1 MPQLIRVMDIAT
13 LIAFS
18 FSFFLISLSPG
29 LCMTLSMTLGI
40 RIGVRR
46 TLWMM
51 AGELAGVVL
60 VGIASL
66 AGVAALMLNYPGV
79 FAAAKF
85 IAAVFLWRCALRAC
99 LESRDVSVGGKGA
112 GLTERQLIT
121 QGFITATSNPKG
133 WIFMA
138 ALLPPFIS
146 PDRNIIPQAVLLLSL
161 IVVIEFTSLLIYA
174 RGGRALKELLS
185 RSGLDHW
192 LNRISACMMAA
203 IAVWLVLS

>member
-1 MPQLIRVMDIAT
+1 
-13 LIAFS
+13 
-18 FSFFLISLSPG
+18 
-29 LCMTLSMTLGI
+29 MTLSMTLGI
-40 RIGVRR
+40 SIGVRR

-79 FAAAKF
+79 FTAAKF
-85 IAAVFLWRCALRAC
+85 AAAAFLLWCALRAWR
-99 LESRDVSVGGKGA
+99 ESREVSVSGKGA
-112 GLTERQLIT
+112 GLTERQLIA
-121 QGFITATSNPKG
+121 QGFVTATSNPKG

-146 PDRNIIPQAVLLLSL
+146 PDRDIIPQVVLLLSL
-161 IVVIEFTSLLIYA
+161 IVVIEFASLLIYA
-174 RGGRALKELLS
+174 SGGRVLKDLLS
-185 RSGLDHW
+185 RRGMDHW

-203 IAVWLVLS
+203 IAVWLVFS

>member
-1 MPQLIRVMDIAT
+1 MDIST
-13 LIAFS
+13 LLAFS

-51 AGELAGVVL
+51 VGELTGVVL
-60 VGIASL
+60 VGVASL
-66 AGVAALMLNYPGV
+66 AGVAALMLNYPGG
-79 FAAAKF
+79 FAIVKF
-85 IAAVFLWRCALRAC
+85 AAAVFLLWCALRAWR
-99 LESRDVSVGGKGA
+99 ESTEVSGKGRSHE
-112 GLTERQLIT
+112 LTERQLMS
-121 QGFITATSNPKG
+121 QGFVTATSNPKG

-138 ALLPPFIS
+138 ALLPPFIN
-146 PDRNIIPQAVLLLSL
+146 PGRDIIPQALLLLSL

-174 RGGRALKELLS
+174 RGGRMLKDMLT
-185 RSGLDHW
+185 RRGLDHW
-192 LNRISACMMAA
+192 LNRISACMMAS